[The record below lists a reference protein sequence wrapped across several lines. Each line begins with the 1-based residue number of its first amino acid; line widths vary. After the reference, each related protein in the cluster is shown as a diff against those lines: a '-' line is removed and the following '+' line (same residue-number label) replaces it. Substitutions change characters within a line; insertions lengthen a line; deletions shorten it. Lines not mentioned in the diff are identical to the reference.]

1 MLSYLILA
9 CAAISR
15 ALFEI
20 FFNSI
25 SNYFSGLIIFF
36 IIIKFMTKFWIA
48 DIYSPTEFTQRVN
61 FENCFLGIY
70 PEFFLIIIL
79 SILIGFLVIID
90 YKFKYKVVLT
100 SVAGKI
106 LLVVYL
112 LLLLLINNNVSGFL
126 VFNDLLIVDNFT
138 TLIKNIL
145 VVSLICIIIVSLNYI
160 KAEKI
165 DKYEYFLLVGLSSL
179 GMFTIVSSNDL
190 ITMYLGI
197 EIQSLCF
204 YILATI
210 KIYNNFSTEAGLKY
224 FILGAFSSGLLLFG
238 CSFIYGAL
246 GTTNF
251 TDMRLLSSNF
261 SNLSDNPISLILGII
276 FVIVAIMFKI
286 GAAPFHM
293 WVPDVYEGIPTIVTA
308 FFAIVPKIA
317 IFSLLVR
324 LQLSLFYENLVF
336 TQEIFIYAA
345 ILSITIGTLGALYQ
359 TKLKRL
365 LAYSA
370 ISHVGFL
377 LLGFVSFNNWS
388 IFSLFFYL
396 IIYIIISIN
405 IFTVLL
411 VLRKIDNNLKFKKI
425 NELVILFKSNPLLA
439 INFCLILFSIAGIP
453 PLVGFYS
460 KLYIFI
466 SALKSEIYITAILAA
481 ILSVIA
487 SMYYIRLIKLMFF
500 KNFEYWA
507 LCTELTK
514 KESLLISITFFFNL
528 FFFCYPELFVI
539 SIYNIILNLFY

>member
-1 MLSYLILA
+1 MNFLSNLT
-9 CAAISR
+9 
-15 ALFEI
+15 
-20 FFNSI
+20 FFPN
-25 SNYFSGLIIFF
+25 
-36 IIIKFMTKFWIA
+36 
-48 DIYSPTEFTQRVN
+48 EFTEVVN
-61 FENCFLGIY
+61 FENCYLGIY
-70 PEFFLIIIL
+70 PEFFLIIVL
-79 SILIGFLVIID
+79 SCLIGFLVVID

-100 SVAGKI
+100 TVAGKI
-106 LLVVYL
+106 LLDTYL
-112 LLLLLINNNVSGFL
+112 LLLIIINNNFTEFL
-126 VFNDLLIVDNFT
+126 IFNDLLIVDNFT
-138 TLIKNIL
+138 ILIKNVL
-145 VVSLICIIIVSLNYI
+145 VLSLICIIFISFNYI
-160 KAEKI
+160 KIEKI
-165 DKYEYFLLVGLSSL
+165 DKYEYFLLVGLSTL

-190 ITMYLGI
+190 ITMYIGI

-238 CSFIYGAL
+238 SSFIYGSL

-251 TDMRLLSSNF
+251 TDMRLLSTNF
-261 SNLSDNPISLILGII
+261 SNVSDNPISLILGII
-276 FVIVAIMFKI
+276 FVTVAIMFKI

-293 WVPDVYEGIPTIVTA
+293 WVPDVYEGVPTIVTA

-317 IFSLLVR
+317 IFSLLIR
-324 LQLSLFYENLVF
+324 LQINLFYENLVF
-336 TQEIFIYAA
+336 TQNIFLYAA
-345 ILSITIGTLGALYQ
+345 LLSITIGTLGALYQ
-359 TKLKRL
+359 IKLKRL

-411 VLRKIDNNLKFKKI
+411 VLRKADNNLKFKKI
-425 NELVILFKSNPLLA
+425 NEVVILFKSNPLLA
-439 INFCLILFSIAGIP
+439 INFCLILFSIAGIT

-466 SALKSEIYITAILAA
+466 SALKSEIYISAILAA

-500 KNFEYWA
+500 KNFEYWT
-507 LCTELTK
+507 LFTELTK
-514 KESLLISITFFFNL
+514 KESLLISVTFFFNL
-528 FFFCYPELFVI
+528 FFFCYPEIFVI
-539 SIYNIILNLFY
+539 SIYNIILKLFY

>member
-1 MLSYLILA
+1 
-9 CAAISR
+9 
-15 ALFEI
+15 
-20 FFNSI
+20 
-25 SNYFSGLIIFF
+25 
-36 IIIKFMTKFWIA
+36 
-48 DIYSPTEFTQRVN
+48 
-61 FENCFLGIY
+61 
-70 PEFFLIIIL
+70 
-79 SILIGFLVIID
+79 
-90 YKFKYKVVLT
+90 
-100 SVAGKI
+100 
-106 LLVVYL
+106 
-112 LLLLLINNNVSGFL
+112 
-126 VFNDLLIVDNFT
+126 
-138 TLIKNIL
+138 
-145 VVSLICIIIVSLNYI
+145 
-160 KAEKI
+160 
-165 DKYEYFLLVGLSSL
+165 
-179 GMFTIVSSNDL
+179 
-190 ITMYLGI
+190 
-197 EIQSLCF
+197 
-204 YILATI
+204 
-210 KIYNNFSTEAGLKY
+210 
-224 FILGAFSSGLLLFG
+224 
-238 CSFIYGAL
+238 
-246 GTTNF
+246 
-251 TDMRLLSSNF
+251 MRLLSSNF

-276 FVIVAIMFKI
+276 FVVVAIMFKI

-293 WVPDVYEGIPTIVTA
+293 WVPDVYEGVPTIVTA

-336 TQEIFIYAA
+336 TQEIFVYAA